1 MTLAPISIGSQ
12 EIELVQR
19 EKCSATVRD
28 GQRYAL
34 TCIDDA
40 WRPMNSQLV
49 RHAKRVSGPGI
60 VIEFSGSKGLL
71 FYKTTQKHR
80 QTKNADKYEQ
90 TSNQKA
96 RTDIKPDRFR
106 TFFPP
111 IIGAEFYAP
120 FDVSVPEIHWRC
132 RLILLTNWRASI
144 WLSARTDWVR
154 CSFSNDWR
162 DDFESV

>member
-1 MTLAPISIGSQ
+1 MFGNGKRRAGTKICFDLYRRRLKTD
-12 EIELVQR
+12 EI
-19 EKCSATVRD
+19 
-28 GQRYAL
+28 
-34 TCIDDA
+34 
-40 WRPMNSQLV
+40 QLG

-120 FDVSVPEIHWRC
+120 FDVSVP
-132 RLILLTNWRASI
+132 
-144 WLSARTDWVR
+144 
-154 CSFSNDWR
+154 
-162 DDFESV
+162 